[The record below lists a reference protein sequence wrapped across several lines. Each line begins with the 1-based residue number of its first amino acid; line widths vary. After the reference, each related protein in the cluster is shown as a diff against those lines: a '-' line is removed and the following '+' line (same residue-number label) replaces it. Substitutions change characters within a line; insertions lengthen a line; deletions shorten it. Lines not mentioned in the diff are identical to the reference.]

1 MIQPRGAA
9 WLRHSVIAACIAAAL
24 PSGTREDGDVADLS
38 DTSAKSGA
46 RVTRVVAGAKRAN
59 RNRSPRAHVWTA
71 STAATAAT
79 VAAAAAAA
87 SDPPCVVVLGASV
100 SGNENRKLAQ
110 LSKLS
115 GGLHKSATHAPK
127 SLHSHGLAPPRS
139 TGATASAST
148 MMWDRRRAV
157 GVLNGIRPTTPDAAV
172 RALAPHLVRL
182 PATVTPSE
190 VSRLVGLGV
199 RSVQLIV
206 GPQVLEAEAARKGV
220 NNSALIAACRSAEIT
235 PDCPLPG
242 SVGDP
247 TMEGWEA
254 AVSAL
259 LNSSAW
265 MQSAGLPVV

>member
-9 WLRHSVIAACIAAAL
+9 WLRHLVIAACIAAAL

-46 RVTRVVAGAKRAN
+46 RVMTRVGTRAKRAN
-59 RNRSPRAHVWTA
+59 SNRSPPTHVSTA

-79 VAAAAAAA
+79 AAAAAAA

-139 TGATASAST
+139 TGATAGAST

-157 GVLNGIRPTTPDAAV
+157 GVLNGIRPTTPDDAI

-259 LNSSAW
+259 LNSTAW